1 MNRNTSGRSG
11 FGSLVTGCLALTIVG
26 QALGQGRTYTTDAD
40 FDEGVLTEVNHDPPN
55 QDQLQ
60 LDLVDGTTAF
70 IGVALSGRGTV
81 VRVDAETGEILGE
94 YATGPQGR
102 PLNPSRATVDANGN
116 LWAGNRDDDPSGQ
129 SGSVVKVG
137 VVIGGTRVDA
147 SGTPDPNGGY
157 LAPPFAYST
166 AVDRDGDGLIRT
178 SMGPGDVLAWPDITD
193 GAGGLNGGPA
203 LVEDAVDEAILV
215 YQRTAATQNRQVS
228 LDGSGQVWVG
238 GYPQSPQQ
246 FDVLNPTDGSILSN
260 LPLGLSCGGFAGEF
274 DAAGILWSSS
284 FFEDTLLRHDPVGG
298 TVTCIP
304 TQLEPSGVLV
314 DSSGNVWVAGS
325 SELRRYDGAGTQT
338 GAFPIAGAAG
348 LFAIV
353 QHPADGHLWVTSF
366 DTDELYRVDLSGNVV
381 ATVAVGDQPSG
392 VTVDSN
398 GKIWVTNNASDDAMR
413 VDRAT
418 NAVDLSVNLGAGA
431 QPFNPSQDMAGVVS
445 ASGLAPLGTWSV
457 VHDGGVADVDW
468 TQVAWNAA
476 ELAGSTITVEARA
489 ADSPAALAGQAFVAV
504 SNGSSTG
511 LNGRLLE
518 LNVTFRTADGTTS
531 PVLFDL
537 TVDGMPGGN
546 GDDCVSID
554 RRTPASLLLFP
565 EFDSRP
571 GILSL
576 FTITHTDCQGDDVD
590 VEFVYV
596 DGDDC
601 SEFNRTETLTPCDQ
615 FSAVV
620 SAHDP
625 NQTRGY
631 MYCFAKDPATG
642 AAISADVLI
651 GQMLILNGIEQF
663 EYSTNAVGFH
673 GIGVDGE
680 TDVDGDGRRDL
691 DGVEYAQAAD
701 EFLIPR
707 FLGQSEGFDAV
718 GGRFMRGELVLV
730 DLTGGR
736 DFTTVLDFLV
746 YNDNEEVF
754 SAEHS
759 FECWDRV
766 SLLEISGVF
775 GNQFLSSWTD
785 HDPQEVIGADIE
797 SGWFRVDA
805 LLAQSSWL
813 LIPEPAVQVLYVE
826 RVSGFSAADLPFE
839 LCSQPG
845 GALLPRG
852 HSNGN

>member
-11 FGSLVTGCLALTIVG
+11 IGSLAAGCLALTIVG
-26 QALGQGRTYTTDAD
+26 QAFGQGRTFTTDAD
-40 FDEGVLTEVNHDPPN
+40 FDEGVLTQVNHDAPN

-60 LDLVDGTTAF
+60 LDLVDGTTSF

-81 VRVDAETGEILGE
+81 VRIDAETGEILGE

-102 PLNPSRATVDANGN
+102 PLNPSRCTVDANGN
-116 LWAGNRDDDPSGQ
+116 LWAGNRDDDPTGL

-137 VVIGGTRVDA
+137 IVIGGTRVDA
-147 SGTPDPNGGY
+147 TGTPDPNGGY
-157 LAPPFAYST
+157 LAPPFAFST

-178 SMGPGDVLAWPDITD
+178 SMGSGDVLAWPDVTD
-193 GAGGLNGGPA
+193 GAGGAGGGPA

-215 YQRTAATQNRQVS
+215 YQRTAATQNRQIS
-228 LDGSGQVWVG
+228 IDGSGQVWVG

-260 LPLGLSCGGFAGEF
+260 LPLGLNCGGFAGEF
-274 DAAGILWSSS
+274 DAGGILWSSS

-298 TVTCIP
+298 TVTCIA
-304 TQLEPSGVLV
+304 TQLEPSGVVV
-314 DSSGNVWVAGS
+314 DSTGNVWVAGS
-325 SELRRYDGAGTQT
+325 SELRRYDSAGTQT
-338 GAFPIAGAAG
+338 GAFPIAGSAG
-348 LFAIV
+348 LFAIT

-366 DTDELYRVDLSGNVV
+366 DTDEVYRVDLAGSVV
-381 ATVAVGDQPSG
+381 ATIPVGDQPSG
-392 VTVDSN
+392 VAIDSN
-398 GKIWVTNNASDDAMR
+398 GKVWVTNNASDDAMR
-413 VDRAT
+413 IDRAT
-418 NAVDLSVNLGAGA
+418 NAVDLTVSLGAGA
-431 QPFNPSQDMAGVVS
+431 QPFNPSQDMVGFVS
-445 ASGLAPLGTWSV
+445 ASGLAPIGTWSV
-457 VHDGGVADVDW
+457 VHDGGAANIDW
-468 TQVAWNAA
+468 TQVAWSSS
-476 ELAGSTITVEARA
+476 ELAGSTIAVEARA
-489 ADSPAALAGQAFVAV
+489 ANSPGALAGQSFVSVA
-504 SNGSSTG
+504 NGASTG
-511 LNGRLLE
+511 LNGQLLE
-518 LNVTFRTADGTTS
+518 LNVTFRTVDGTTS

-546 GDDCVSID
+546 GDDCVTVD
-554 RRTPASLLLFP
+554 RRTPSSLLLFP
-565 EFDSRP
+565 EFDSRE
-571 GILSL
+571 GILSV
-576 FTITHTDCQGDDVD
+576 FTVTHTDCAGDDVD

-601 SEFNRTETLTPCDQ
+601 GEFNRTETLTPCDQ
-615 FSAVV
+615 LTGVV

-642 AAISADVLI
+642 EAISADVLV
-651 GQMLILNGIEQF
+651 GQMLILNGFEHF

-673 GIGVDGE
+673 GLGVEGL
-680 TDVDGDGRRDL
+680 TDVNGDGRRDL

-707 FLGQSEGFDAV
+707 FLGQTEGFSAAA
-718 GGRFMRGELVLV
+718 GRYLRGELVLV

-766 SLLEISGVF
+766 PLLDISGVF
-775 GNQFLSSWTD
+775 GNQFLS
-785 HDPQEVIGADIE
+785 
-797 SGWFRVDA
+797 
-805 LLAQSSWL
+805 
-813 LIPEPAVQVLYVE
+813 
-826 RVSGFSAADLPFE
+826 
-839 LCSQPG
+839 
-845 GALLPRG
+845 
-852 HSNGN
+852 N